1 MSSPRF
7 DEKEYVKKV
16 FDNHEKILGKLDLL
30 HEKIHDIE
38 KVQIRQEGDLREHMN
53 RTAINEKRLENFE
66 EEIRPLLESLRASKM
81 IFSFLAF
88 VVSVV
93 ALAIK
98 FIH

>member
-16 FDNHEKILGKLDLL
+16 FENHEKILDKLDLL
-30 HEKIHDIE
+30 HDKIHEME
-38 KVQIRQEGDLREHMN
+38 KVQIQQEASLREHMS
-53 RTAINEKRLENFE
+53 RTALNEERLEKFE

-88 VVSVV
+88 IVSVV
-93 ALAIK
+93 ALALK
-98 FIH
+98 FFH